1 MKSLIVHILALLF
14 SLLILSFS
22 SNSFAQNNESGNGN
36 GNGNGNNG
44 SKNSKLILTEPLPPD
59 IIPETDPEDEPQVTR
74 SPNSFNWE
82 GAKKG
87 VLPPTKESIFW
98 NRKELSKWLSMV
110 SGFGGSFSAKHMKEI
125 KNAKNK
131 TPMDAGYKTVNKVYF
146 APLSEEDK
154 KPLVLPN
161 VPPHLSID
169 DLLVFIPEKETGL
182 EIEFIPSIPDRLNIP
197 TEVIEIDPETGK
209 EIRTL
214 IYPAIT
220 PEVLEEIYRIYEVQ
234 EMAPPK
240 WVKWVE
246 YGMVAI
252 GGAVVVAVAWEAAA
266 AYGVFAICSA
276 QSPQIATAAGAII
289 LLLSASGEDEE
300 GY

>member
-1 MKSLIVHILALLF
+1 VLLCPV
-14 SLLILSFS
+14 LILSFS
-22 SNSFAQNNESGNGN
+22 SRSFAQNDGSGNGN

-44 SKNSKLILTEPLPPD
+44 SKSSKLILIEPLPAD
-59 IIPETDPEDEPQVTR
+59 IIPEANPEDEPQITR

-87 VLPPTKESIFW
+87 VLPPNKESIFW
-98 NRKELSKWLSMV
+98 NRKELSKWLSIV
-110 SGFGGSFSAKHMKEI
+110 SGFGGSFSSKHMKEL

-161 VPPHLSID
+161 IPPKISID
-169 DLLVFIPEKETGL
+169 DLLVFVPEKETGL

-197 TEVIEIDPETGK
+197 TEVIKIDPETNK

-214 IYPAIT
+214 TYPAIT

-234 EMAPPK
+234 EMDPPK

-246 YGMVAI
+246 YGMLAI
-252 GGAVVVAVAWEAAA
+252 GGAVIVAVVWEAAA
-266 AYGVFAICSA
+266 AYGVFALCSA
-276 QSPQIATAAGAII
+276 ESPQIATAAGAFI
-289 LLLSASGEDEE
+289 LLLSASGEENDEE
-300 GY
+300 DH